1 MVSQLIS
8 QLIFIGASA
17 ASVLPRASTVQW
29 GKCDDGL
36 QATLPAQCANI
47 SVPLDYKSANAS
59 ATYTLPL
66 LRLPVAANTTSRGSI
81 IINFGGPGEPGIPTL
96 AASAQA
102 IRSSLSP
109 DYDLISFN
117 PRGTNKDELFF
128 SCYPDE
134 DRARIFNPDPLA
146 ETWYDES
153 DVAPGMIWAES
164 KLRAEQ
170 CFKTRGD
177 VGGLVGTAFVVR
189 DIVKIS
195 EAVGDELINYF
206 GISYGTVLGATLVSM
221 FPNKVGK
228 VVLDSV
234 ANPHEYIHDM
244 YELGSR
250 ARTDAT
256 FDALLSQ
263 CVAQGPTECPLARHA
278 STAAELQEKIYAMI
292 DAARANP
299 IALPLEHAR
308 YNTTIVRGTVVDYS
322 TLKTMAFLSLFDAP
336 KQTRMLAGLDG
347 VLRGDWAAY
356 AAWRDVLDDAFAS
369 MLDSEVCLG
378 IMCGD
383 STPRSD
389 DPELVLEGIRAAS
402 RISRIAG
409 GAGPSNGLGLRSSM
423 CAQWRVAA
431 KERYLGD
438 YKAVT
443 KNPVLIVNNRYD
455 PVTPLESARNVSAG
469 LAGSRVVEVNN
480 IRHGAVG
487 AASKCLQDIIAD
499 FYGSGIMPEVT
510 LCELDEPL
518 LQTDGTLGGLQ

>member
-1 MVSQLIS
+1 MVFQLIT
-8 QLIFIGASA
+8 QFLFIGASV

-36 QATLPAQCANI
+36 QASPPAQCGNI
-47 SVPLDYKSANAS
+47 SVPLDYTSANAS

-66 LRLPVAANTTSRGSI
+66 LRIPVAANITSRGSI
-81 IINFGGPGEPGIPTL
+81 IINFGGPGQPGIPLL
-96 AASAQA
+96 AAQAQA

-128 SCYPDE
+128 SCYTE
-134 DRARIFNPDPLA
+134 EERTRVFNPDPLA
-146 ETWYDES
+146 EMWYDES

-164 KLRAEQ
+164 KLRADQ
-170 CFKTRGD
+170 CFKSRGD
-177 VGGLVGTAFVVR
+177 VGGLVGTVFVVR

-195 EAVGDELINYF
+195 EAVGDELVNYF

-234 ANPHEYIHDM
+234 GNPHGYIHDM
-244 YELGSR
+244 NELGSR

-263 CVAQGPTECPLARHA
+263 CVAQGPIECPLARHA
-278 STAAELQEKIYAMI
+278 STAAELQAKIYAMI

-308 YNTTIVRGTVVDYS
+308 YDTTIVRGTVVDYS
-322 TLKTMAFLSLFDAP
+322 TLKTMAFLSLFAAGT
-336 KQTRMLAGLDG
+336 QTQMLAGLDG
-347 VLRGDWAAY
+347 ALREDWATY
-356 AAWRDVLDDAFAS
+356 AAWRDALDGAFAS
-369 MLDSEVCLG
+369 QLDSEVCLG
-378 IMCGD
+378 ISCGD

-389 DPELVLEGIRAAS
+389 DPELVPDGMEAAS

-409 GAGPSNGLGLRSSM
+409 GAGPSNGLGFRSSI

-438 YKAVT
+438 YNVST

-455 PVTPLESARNVSAG
+455 PATPLELARNVSAG
-469 LAGSRVVEVNN
+469 LAGSRVVEVNK
-480 IRHGAVG
+480 IGHGAVV
-487 AASKCLQDIIAD
+487 AASKCLQDVIAD
-499 FYGSGIMPEVT
+499 FFGRGIMLEVT

-518 LQTDGTLGGLQ
+518 LQTDGTLGGL